1 MHRLCKNAEKQEPSM
16 SQTIGYTVNGSVGTL
31 CITHEERHNSL
42 GAVELERMSDVL
54 SLIEADP
61 ELRVLIVTGTGD
73 KTFCAGA
80 SLGDLDSGALKPDAF
95 QSVMHR
101 LATLAIPTLARVNGN
116 VFGGG
121 TELAL
126 SCDFRVGV
134 TGTRLRV
141 PAAAF
146 GLCYPPAGISLFVE
160 KLGATVARRMLVAS
174 EAMDAAEG
182 YRVGFFDYLVSRE
195 ELDERVEELAFHIAG
210 LAPLATKAM
219 KELIIQAGRGAID
232 ISRASELARICEE
245 SDDLQEGFAA
255 QREKR
260 MPEFLGK

>member
-1 MHRLCKNAEKQEPSM
+1 M
-16 SQTIGYTVNGSVGTL
+16 SQSIRYAVNGSVGTL
-31 CITHEERHNSL
+31 CIDQEQRHNSL
-42 GAVELERMSDVL
+42 GAVELQGIGEVL
-54 SLIEADP
+54 DLIETDP
-61 ELRVLIVTGTGD
+61 EVRVLIVTGAGE

-80 SLGDLDSGALKPDAF
+80 SLDDLNSGVLKPDAF

-134 TGTRLRV
+134 VGTRLRV

-160 KLGATVARRMLVAS
+160 KLGANVARRMLVAA
-174 EAMDAAEG
+174 EAMDAVEA
-182 YRVGFFDYLVSRE
+182 YRIGFYDYIVAQE
-195 ELDERVEELAFHIAG
+195 ELDERVEELALHIAG
-210 LAPLATKAM
+210 LAPLATRAM
-219 KELIIQAGRGAID
+219 KELIAQAGRGSID
-232 ISRASELARICEE
+232 ISRATELSRLCEE

-260 MPEFLGK
+260 MPEFSGK

>member
-1 MHRLCKNAEKQEPSM
+1 M
-16 SQTIGYTVNGSVGTL
+16 SHSIEYSVSDSVGTL
-31 CITHEERHNSL
+31 NINREDKHNSL
-42 GAVELERMSDVL
+42 GATELKRIADVL
-54 SLIEADP
+54 DVVEADP
-61 ELRVLIVTGTGD
+61 EVRVLIVTGAGE

-80 SLGDLDSGALKPDAF
+80 SLGDLNSGVLKPDAF
-95 QSVMHR
+95 QSAMHR

-126 SCDFRVGV
+126 SCDFRIGV
-134 TGTRLRV
+134 VGTRLRV

-160 KLGATVARRMLVAS
+160 KLGPNIARRMLVAS
-174 EAMDAAEG
+174 EAMDAVEA
-182 YRVGFFDYLVSRE
+182 YRVGFYDYIVAQE
-195 ELDERVEELAFHIAG
+195 ELDERVEELALHIAG

-219 KELIIQAGRGAID
+219 KELIAQAGRGSID
-232 ISRASELARICEE
+232 ISRATELARLCEE

-260 MPEFLGK
+260 MPEFSGK

>member
-1 MHRLCKNAEKQEPSM
+1 MG
-16 SQTIGYTVNGSVGTL
+16 QTIQYSVNDSVGVL
-31 CITHEERHNSL
+31 CINRPEKHNSL
-42 GAVELERMSDVL
+42 GAAELEGVSSALD
-54 SLIEADP
+54 LIETDP
-61 ELRVLIVTGTGD
+61 EIRVLVVTGAGD

-80 SLGDLDSGALKPDAF
+80 SLDDLNSGVLKPDAF

-101 LATLAIPTLARVNGN
+101 LASLSIPTLARVNGN

-126 SCDFRVGV
+126 SCDFRIGV
-134 TGTRLRV
+134 KGSRLRV

-160 KLGATVARRMLVAS
+160 KLGVNVARRMLVAS
-174 EAMDAAEG
+174 EAMDAGEAH
-182 YRVGFFDYLVSRE
+182 RVGFYDYMVARD
-195 ELDERVEELAFHIAG
+195 ELDERVEELTLHIAG

-219 KELIIQAGRGAID
+219 KELVDQAGRGSID
-232 ISRASELARICEE
+232 IARATELARQCEE

-260 MPEFLGK
+260 MPQFSGS

>member
-1 MHRLCKNAEKQEPSM
+1 MAHSIQYS
-16 SQTIGYTVNGSVGTL
+16 VNDSVGML
-31 CITHEERHNSL
+31 CINRPEKHNSL
-42 GAVELERMSDVL
+42 GATELDGVASALD
-54 SLIEADP
+54 LIEADS
-61 ELRVLIVTGTGD
+61 EIRVLVVTGAGE

-80 SLGDLDSGALKPDAF
+80 SLDDLNSGALKPDAF

-101 LATLAIPTLARVNGN
+101 LANLPVPTLARVNGN

-126 SCDFRVGV
+126 SCDFRIGVVGS
-134 TGTRLRV
+134 RLRV

-160 KLGATVARRMLVAS
+160 KLGANVARRMLVAS
-174 EAMDAAEG
+174 EAMDAVEAH
-182 YRVGFFDYLVSRE
+182 RIGFYDYMVARE
-195 ELDERVEELAFHIAG
+195 ELDERVEELALHIAG
-210 LAPLATKAM
+210 LAPLATRAM
-219 KELIIQAGRGAID
+219 KELVAQAGRGAID
-232 ISRASELARICEE
+232 ISRATELARQCEE

-260 MPEFLGK
+260 MPDFSGK

>member
-1 MHRLCKNAEKQEPSM
+1 MT
-16 SQTIGYTVNGSVGTL
+16 QTIAYTVHGSVATL
-31 CITHEERHNSL
+31 CVDYQEKHNSL
-42 GAVELERMSDVL
+42 GAAQLQGIEDTLDLV
-54 SLIEADP
+54 EADP
-61 ELRVLIVTGTGD
+61 EVRVLVVTGAGE

-80 SLGDLDSGALKPDAF
+80 SLSDLDSGVLKPDAF
-95 QSVMHR
+95 QRVMHR
-101 LATLAIPTLARVNGN
+101 LANLAIPTLARVNGN

-134 TGTRLRV
+134 VGTRLRV

-160 KLGATVARRMLVAS
+160 KLGPNIARRMLVAS
-174 EAMDAAEG
+174 EAMDAVEAF
-182 YRVGFFDYLVSRE
+182 RIGFYDYIVARE
-195 ELDERVEELAFHIAG
+195 ELDDRVEELALHIGG

-219 KELIIQAGRGAID
+219 KELIAQAARGSID
-232 ISRASELARICEE
+232 ISRASELSRLCEE

-255 QREKR
+255 QKEKR
-260 MPEFLGK
+260 MPEFSGR

>member
-1 MHRLCKNAEKQEPSM
+1 MPKNQELSM
-16 SQTIGYTVNGSVGTL
+16 SQTIEYAVNGSVGTL
-31 CITHEERHNSL
+31 CINHEERHNSL
-42 GAVELERMSDVL
+42 GAVELKSIGEVL
-54 SLIEADP
+54 NLIEADS
-61 ELRVLIVTGTGD
+61 ELRVLIVTGAGD

-80 SLGDLDSGALKPDAF
+80 SLGDLNSGALKPDAF
-95 QSVMHR
+95 QSVMHS

-134 TGTRLRV
+134 VGTRLRV

-160 KLGATVARRMLVAS
+160 KLGTSVARRMLLAS
-174 EAMDAAEG
+174 EAMDALEAH
-182 YRVGFFDYLVSRE
+182 RVGFYDYLVPKD
-195 ELDERVEELAFHIAG
+195 ELDERVEELALHMAG

-219 KELIIQAGRGAID
+219 KELIGQAGRGAVD
-232 ISRASELARICEE
+232 TSRATELSRLCEE

>member
-1 MHRLCKNAEKQEPSM
+1 M
-16 SQTIGYTVNGSVGTL
+16 SHTIEYAVNGGVGTL
-31 CITHEERHNSL
+31 RINHEDRHNSL
-42 GAVELERMSDVL
+42 GAAELQGVSEVLDLVEE
-54 SLIEADP
+54 DP
-61 ELRVLIVTGTGD
+61 ELRVLIVTGTGE

-80 SLGDLDSGALKPDAF
+80 SLGDLNSGALKPDAF

-101 LATLAIPTLARVNGN
+101 LATLEIPTLARVNGN

-134 TGTRLRV
+134 IGTRLRV

-160 KLGATVARRMLVAS
+160 KLGASAARRMLVAS
-174 EAMDAAEG
+174 EAIDALEAH
-182 YRVGFFDYLVSRE
+182 RIGFYDYLVPKE
-195 ELDERVEELAFHIAG
+195 ELDERVEELVLHIAG

-232 ISRASELARICEE
+232 LSRASELARMCEE

-260 MPEFLGK
+260 MPEFSGS